1 MQLKC
6 PSGHVRSKH
15 GLHSMSSFITCAT
28 GDIGGV
34 CAGVLEP

>member
-6 PSGHVRSKH
+6 PSGQVRSKQ
-15 GLHSMSSFITCAT
+15 GLHGMSSFAMTAS

-34 CAGVLEP
+34 KAGVLEP

>member
-6 PSGHVRSKH
+6 PSGQVRSKH
-15 GLHSMSSFITCAT
+15 GLHGMSSLTIDAR

-34 CAGVLEP
+34 CRGVLEP

>member
-6 PSGHVRSKH
+6 PSGQVRSKH
-15 GLHSMSSFITCAT
+15 GLHSMSSLAIVAR

-34 CAGVLEP
+34 NSGVLEP